1 MRTIALGLNA
11 AAVRLF
17 LLAALLAATW
27 LGLNFSFPNLAPTG
41 IPNIVIQIGINGI
54 ILIGLWRGLSRTDFT
69 ARTRV
74 AVWLGIA
81 VPLTLWAALVRQLAM
96 QGIFF
101 RPIPGVTR
109 VLPALPVAIFVPV
122 LVGLVLLTR
131 SKRIAALLDVTP
143 PSWLIG
149 LQVYRVLGGAFL
161 VNWTH
166 GAIPGSFALPAGIGD
181 IAVGLLALPAAL
193 WVSSGTRAGRKFGI
207 LWNLLGLA
215 DFAVAITM
223 GILSSPGPLHV
234 IALNHPNT
242 LISTFPTVMIPA
254 FAVPSSII
262 LHALSLWQ
270 LKRMERGTTA
280 FAPIGKAYLPGVPL
294 G

>member
-17 LLAALLAATW
+17 LLAALLTAAW

-41 IPNIVIQIGINGI
+41 IPNTVIQIIINGI

-81 VPLTLWAALVRQLAM
+81 VPLTLWATLVRQLAV

-109 VLPALPVAIFVPV
+109 ALPALAVAIFVPV
-122 LVGLVLLTR
+122 VVGLVLLAR

-161 VNWTH
+161 VNW
-166 GAIPGSFALPAGIGD
+166 GMVPFLAVLPCR
-181 IAVGLLALPAAL
+181 LASATLR
-193 WVSSGTRAGRKFGI
+193 WVCWPCQPRSG
-207 LWNLLGLA
+207 
-215 DFAVAITM
+215 
-223 GILSSPGPLHV
+223 
-234 IALNHPNT
+234 
-242 LISTFPTVMIPA
+242 
-254 FAVPSSII
+254 
-262 LHALSLWQ
+262 
-270 LKRMERGTTA
+270 
-280 FAPIGKAYLPGVPL
+280 
-294 G
+294 

>member
-11 AAVRLF
+11 AALRLL
-17 LLAALLAATW
+17 LLAALLAAAW
-27 LGLNFSFPNLAPTG
+27 LGLNFSFPNLAPSG
-41 IPNIVIQIGINGI
+41 IPNTVTRIIINGI
-54 ILIGLWRGLSRTDFT
+54 ILIGLWRGLYRTDFT

-74 AVWLGIA
+74 AVWLAIA
-81 VPLTLWAALVRQLAM
+81 VPLTLWAALVQQLAV
-96 QGIFF
+96 QGAF

-109 VLPALPVAIFVPV
+109 VLPLLPVAIFVPV
-122 LVGLVLLTR
+122 VVGLVLLTR

-161 VNWTH
+161 VNWAH

-193 WVSSGTRAGRKFGI
+193 WVSSGTQAGRKLGI
-207 LWNLLGLA
+207 MWNLLGLA

-223 GILSSPGPLHV
+223 GILSSPGPLQV
-234 IALNHPNT
+234 IALNRPNT
-242 LISTFPTVMIPA
+242 LIGTFPTVMIPA

-270 LKRMERGTTA
+270 LKRMERRMTA
-280 FAPIGKAYLPGVPL
+280 FAPD
-294 G
+294 